1 MNEHQT
7 GNDHHCHKLSHS
19 RQVIVTERWST
30 PVFGRDAQFPASGS
44 GSEVVAPRRRSS
56 VAPRL
61 SPCQHSSTRTRTG
74 FTWWTLEQF
83 IWWQHQGSEMRT
95 SKQNLLTAGARRWTQ
110 PDKNVTKKVKGVFGA
125 RWCFRSKL
133 EWFSSET
140 FSPNKTPVQ
149 IWTWD
154 LRQKCDRNRVDCQEM
169 KQWSEGEDLRW
180 GSPSWWDSPRF
191 DLWGASSAPPS
202 GAPPTPPTRTSGA
215 PMRSLARMEATIGI
229 WAG

>member
-1 MNEHQT
+1 MVDTSFWARRTVSRIRIGIRSGRTSASQ
-7 GNDHHCHKLSHS
+7 LS
-19 RQVIVTERWST
+19 
-30 PVFGRDAQFPASGS
+30 
-44 GSEVVAPRRRSS
+44 
-56 VAPRL
+56 
-61 SPCQHSSTRTRTG
+61 CSSTVAVP
-74 FTWWTLEQF
+74 TLEHSHTHRVHLVNSWAVYLVAAPGQ
-83 IWWQHQGSEMRT
+83 WNED
-95 SKQNLLTAGARRWTQ
+95 KQTKPAHCWCQKVNTTRQKR
-110 PDKNVTKKVKGVFGA
+110 DKKVKGVFGA

-191 DLWGASSAPPS
+191 DHWGASSAPPS